1 MVEIKNIVKFNAEQF
16 KEIGKDTMDAIR
28 AEASK
33 GIMQNDTSGHSYRNK
48 VYISKK
54 RRGKFKRQ
62 ISTNVAFVDMTLT
75 GDLWNRR
82 KLLAD
87 DNGFVIMYDN
97 ADKGKVER
105 AFDMGRDITTISNHN
120 ADIIVSQLEDIVEEN
135 IDNLSKIIDE
145 IKLGITI

>member
-1 MVEIKNIVKFNAEQF
+1 
-16 KEIGKDTMDAIR
+16 MDAIR

-105 AFDMGRDITTISNHN
+105 AFDMGRDITTISNYN
-120 ADIIVSQLEDIVEEN
+120 ADIIVLQLEDIVEEN